1 MVLTCISLEYLLL
14 APPHGCF
21 YFVLVTGF
29 LSCHDTTENSAGI
42 WIIEMVGFR
51 RFGMDSDLQGST
63 LDNLRHE
70 EYHGRQ

>member
-1 MVLTCISLEYLLL
+1 MSINLESVDGQET
-14 APPHGCF
+14 HGCF

-29 LSCHDTTENSAGI
+29 LSCHDTTENSPGI